1 MMGWET
7 LYVRTSILTSHLIL
21 ALHKLVNRNSLTKDF
36 PSLSDPFKNTIPGD
50 LEDGPFSQKKYKY
63 AEKGPLTVEQLLGK
77 QKLTESGVV
86 KSM

>member
-1 MMGWET
+1 MAKN
-7 LYVRTSILTSHLIL
+7 LYQLLSNLNVDLLP
-21 ALHKLVNRNSLTKDF
+21 KDF
-36 PSLSDPFKNTIPGD
+36 PSLSDSFNNMIPGD
-50 LEDGPFSQKKYKY
+50 LPHTALSMKYKY